1 MARWGALKGLSTLA
15 SRWKQQQQQ
24 VNTTTDDNRHDELIQ
39 ETLQVVLQAW
49 ENPPLRKLG
58 TAIPGLF
65 RTLVQL
71 LHERQLQELCRHV
84 IQQPVNRKGRYL
96 ALEILLPFMPATGQS
111 IQAESLLEG
120 VGDRGPNTGP
130 IADLWRKLLGQL
142 WKDIEKSPDASSSN
156 GFEKWKT
163 NWVPSLS
170 QALVAP
176 NLSRRKQVAAFCFPR
191 IVDLMKGSD
200 SLRPHLSNAIIS
212 LLEETAT
219 LRQKIDRKSLD
230 TMESLG
236 DRMLWVQLE
245 VRMKDFSA
253 TY

>member
-1 MARWGALKGLSTLA
+1 MVRWGALKGLSTLA

-24 VNTTTDDNRHDELIQ
+24 QQQANTTTEANRHDELIQ

-58 TAIPGLF
+58 SAIPGLF

-96 ALEILLPFMPATGQS
+96 ALEILLPFMPAGQS

-120 VGDRGPNTGP
+120 IGDRGPSTGP
-130 IADLWRKLLGQL
+130 IADLWIKLLGGL
-142 WKDIEKSPDASSSN
+142 WKDIEKSPDGSSSN

-163 NWVPSLS
+163 DWVPSLS

-191 IVDLMKGSD
+191 IVDLMKASD
-200 SLRPHLSNAIIS
+200 SLRPHLSNAMIA
-212 LLEETAT
+212 LLEETST
-219 LRQKIDRKSLD
+219 LRQQSNRKSLD

-236 DRMLWVQLE
+236 DRALWVQLE
-245 VRMKDFSA
+245 VRMKN
-253 TY
+253 YQ